1 MELNPNYPTP
11 VEHLPRLSR
20 VQPACDLWVK
30 REDVTHPAYGG
41 NKVRKLERIL
51 ADARARGLRRIVTV
65 GAAGSHQVLATALF
79 GREAGFEVEAVLLPQ
94 PRSEHAVEN
103 LRASLAL
110 GVRPFPVG
118 SYAAAPFAI
127 VRRLWAGEPA
137 LYLPVGGS
145 NRLGTLGYVDAAREL
160 ATQIRDG
167 AMPEPDVAVVT
178 LGSGGTAAGLAVGFA
193 QAGLKTRV
201 LGVAVAAPVWGVSL
215 AARWLAFR
223 CAAGGPLAAD
233 FQRRLRVERRYL
245 GRGYG
250 HRTPQ
255 GDHATMQAAA
265 SGLTL
270 DPTYTAKA
278 FAAALDL
285 VAQGT
290 YRHVL
295 YVHTLSSAPLSPLLE
310 GAPSEDELPRE
321 LGRLFR

>member
-94 PRSEHAVEN
+94 PRSDHAVEN
-103 LRASLAL
+103 LRASLGL

-127 VRRLWAGEPA
+127 VRRLWMPGEEPA

-145 NRLGTLGYVDAAREL
+145 NRLGTLGYVDAAREI
-160 ATQIRDG
+160 ATQVRDG
-167 AMPEPDVAVVT
+167 VMPEPDVAVVT
-178 LGSGGTAAGLAVGFA
+178 LGSGGTAAGLAAGFA
-193 QAGLKTRV
+193 QEGMKTRV
-201 LGVAVAAPVWGVSL
+201 VGVAVAAPVWGVSL
-215 AARWLAFR
+215 AARWLVLR
-223 CAAGGPLAAD
+223 CAARFD
-233 FQRRLRVERRYL
+233 VRLQVERRYL

-250 HRTPQ
+250 HRTAQ
-255 GDHATMQAAA
+255 GDHATMLAAA

-278 FAAALDL
+278 FAAALDR
-285 VAQGT
+285 VAEGRH
-290 YRHVL
+290 RHVL
-295 YVHTLSSAPLSPLLE
+295 YVHTLSSAPLAPLLE
-310 GAPSEDELPRE
+310 GAPSEEELPPE
-321 LGRLFR
+321 LVRLFQ

>member
-20 VQPACDLWVK
+20 VQPGHTGHEPCDLWVK
-30 REDVTHPAYGG
+30 REDLTHPAYGG

-51 ADARARGLRRIVTV
+51 ADARARGLGRRIVTV

-94 PRSEHAVEN
+94 PRSDHAVEN

-110 GVRPFPVG
+110 GVRAFPVG

-145 NRLGTLGYVDAAREL
+145 NRLGTLGYVDAAREV
-160 ATQIRDG
+160 AKQVRDG
-167 AMPEPDVAVVT
+167 VLPEPDLAVVT

-193 QAGLKTRV
+193 QEGMKTRV
-201 LGVAVAAPVWGVSL
+201 VGVAVAAPVWGVEL
-215 AARWLAFR
+215 AARWLTFR
-223 CAAGGPLAAD
+223 CG
-233 FQRRLRVERRYL
+233 RRLVPLEIERRYL

-250 HRTPQ
+250 HRTAE
-255 GDHATMQAAA
+255 GEHATMLAAA

-278 FAAALDL
+278 FAAALDR
-285 VAQGT
+285 VAEGR

-295 YVHTLSSAPLSPLLE
+295 YVHTLSSAPLSALLE
-310 GAPSEDELPRE
+310 GAPSEQDLPPELA
-321 LGRLFR
+321 RLFQ